1 MAQCVDTNMGL
12 SREDSLTQ
20 LTYEVESRSPSN
32 ARTLE
37 RSPSNSQQPMDMKSL
52 MLSSNLMGKTQ
63 GLVPFSGF
71 LEPRASKGGGGEH
84 AVKSQL
90 EPNLVPHKEALS
102 TLIEAGAIYGLQHT
116 HKDTESHIGKDLVPQ
131 AEYDAGIG
139 FEGWYSNGDN
149 GKNMRPNH
157 QSHIDPH
164 NGAVNDDAAV
174 WTEGW
179 YNGQR
184 GSCFAL
190 PVKHNRRSTGMQRV
204 EPTFDSPPI
213 MMRDDVAFK
222 PPPRNRAVQRKSPTG
237 EMPDSQW
244 TTSYDTQ
251 FSPMNERKLGAR
263 SKSKAKLN
271 NKKKKQQFTWKRRER
286 EAPRGPAPW
295 APGAKKVGIPTCR

>member
-1 MAQCVDTNMGL
+1 MGL
-12 SREDSLTQ
+12 QREDSLTQ

-37 RSPSNSQQPMDMKSL
+37 RSPSNQSQQGAMDMKSL

-63 GLVPFSGF
+63 GLVPFSGYD
-71 LEPRASKGGGGEH
+71 EHRASKGGGVH
-84 AVKSQL
+84 KVRSQL
-90 EPNLVPHKEALS
+90 EPNMVPHKEALS
-102 TLIEAGAIYGLQHT
+102 TLIEAGAVYGLSHT
-116 HKDTESHIGKDLVPQ
+116 TKDTESHIGPDLVPQ

-139 FEGWYSNGDN
+139 FEGWYTNGDN
-149 GKNMRPNH
+149 GTAIRPNH

-164 NGAVNDDAAV
+164 SGAVNDDAAV

-190 PVKHNRRSTGMQRV
+190 PVKHNRRSTGVQRV

-213 MMRDDVAFK
+213 MMRDNIAFK

-237 EMPDSQW
+237 AEVQEDSQW

-251 FSPMNERKLGAR
+251 FSPMNERKFGQG
-263 SKSKAKLN
+263 KSKGKP
-271 NKKKKQQFTWKRRER
+271 KKKKKNQFTWKRRER
-286 EAPRGPAPW
+286 EAPRGQAPW
-295 APGAKKVGIPTCR
+295 APGAKKVGIPSCR